1 MKLQSG
7 FSLAF
12 PTSTSQARRSFGV
25 SFYATGGAGPP
36 SSSEGG
42 PAYHRGNS
50 TPPKSRARDA
60 LVHTGNPELA
70 ERVDLLTALDTASV
84 RVVRIANNCSPWQLV
99 PEGVESTLRLVV
111 AVAFT
116 MLVHP
121 AARAGVC

>member
-1 MKLQSG
+1 
-7 FSLAF
+7 
-12 PTSTSQARRSFGV
+12 
-25 SFYATGGAGPP
+25 
-36 SSSEGG
+36 
-42 PAYHRGNS
+42 
-50 TPPKSRARDA
+50 
-60 LVHTGNPELA
+60 LVHTSNPELA

-99 PEGVESTLRLVV
+99 PEGVESTLRLAV